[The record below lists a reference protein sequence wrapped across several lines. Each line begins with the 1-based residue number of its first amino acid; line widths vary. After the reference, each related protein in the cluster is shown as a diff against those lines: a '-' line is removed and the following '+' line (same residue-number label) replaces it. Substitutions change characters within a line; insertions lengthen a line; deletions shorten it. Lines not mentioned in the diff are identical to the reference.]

1 MNEEKN
7 LSQQEI
13 DNLVNLYQKGS
24 YIEAQSEATSLTER
38 FPNYPFGWRI
48 LGAILRKRGLLSQ
61 SLIAKKKV
69 AVKSI
74 KLNNLLKCGEIF
86 ITNSIFGIRPVAKVL
101 NKKIGNK
108 IEKIEKIE
116 QFLSKLGL

>member
-13 DNLVNLYQKGS
+13 DNLVNLFQKGS

-69 AVKSI
+69 VD
-74 KLNNLLKCGEIF
+74 LLPDNPLCLCKYWYNF
-86 ITNSIFGIRPVAKVL
+86 YGIR
-101 NKKIGNK
+101 
-108 IEKIEKIE
+108 
-116 QFLSKLGL
+116 